1 MFRSLAA
8 GKLEKVFDML
18 LNVKRPTVPVLSS
31 PSSSSSL
38 RLHSTAGAALFCLA
52 LLIGCGKKES
62 TGPTQVVAK
71 VGGEEITELQVNQ
84 ALERQAGVKA
94 DQVEP
99 LSRKVVGSLV
109 EQEIVLRKA
118 RELKLDRDQ
127 RVVQSVEAMK
137 REVIMRAY
145 LDRIADGASKPSA
158 KEIQAYFDDNP
169 ALFSQRRIYTFQE
182 LSVQANDAQRAEIEG
197 QLATLKSPTELEA
210 FFKARKMPVR
220 SERTTAPA
228 ESVPLPM
235 LKRVSTLKVGQGLIV
250 PGAGGLRIMLL
261 AGLQDSPVTQEL
273 ARPAIATYLLNQRK
287 REAVEKELA
296 ALRSSSPVEYFGKYA
311 DLAASAPS
319 AGPAASAAPG
329 VAEKSSTLPG
339 RDGVTALAQQ
349 AKAGP
354 K

>member
-1 MFRSLAA
+1 
-8 GKLEKVFDML
+8 ML
-18 LNVKRPTVPVLSS
+18 LNVPTLVSPVLFPWSES
-31 PSSSSSL
+31 RIRSNF
-38 RLHSTAGAALFCLA
+38 GVVLFCMV
-52 LLIGCGKKES
+52 LLVGCSKKDG

-84 ALERQAGVKA
+84 ALERQPGVKA

-99 LSRKVVGSLV
+99 ISRKVVGSLV

-118 RELKLDRDQ
+118 RDLKLDRDQ
-127 RVVQSVEAMK
+127 RVVQNVEAMK
-137 REVIMRAY
+137 RDLIVRAY
-145 LDRIADGASKPSA
+145 LDRIAEGASKPSA

-235 LKRVSTLKVGQGLIV
+235 LKRVSSLKVGQGLIV
-250 PGAGGLRIMLL
+250 PGTGGLRILLL
-261 AGLQDSPVTQEL
+261 AGSQDSPVTEEQ
-273 ARPAIATYLLNQRK
+273 ARPAITTYLLNQRK
-287 REAVEKELA
+287 REAVEKEMA

-319 AGPAASAAPG
+319 ARSAASGVPG
-329 VAEKSSTLPG
+329 VPAKSSTVSG
-339 RDGVTALAQQ
+339 RDAVASLGQQ
-349 AKAGP
+349 ARAGS